1 MGQKVAQSNW
11 LHHFPNLIAIHN
23 PVWDNMLAHARVL
36 DLAPGAVVFRQGEA
50 CLHYLLVIEGQVRV
64 QKVTEDGREMTLY
77 RVGSGAACE
86 LTTSCL
92 LANDRYHAE
101 AIAETAV
108 RAVLIPKALFQEAV
122 MCSPKFREFVF
133 AYVEKGF
140 TELLTLLEETA
151 YGHVDRRL
159 AKSLLSLRDDDG
171 VVHAT
176 HHDLAA
182 DLGSAREVVSRQLKN
197 FEQRGWVRLHRGYI
211 EIVDSKGLRSAGCA
225 DM

>member
-1 MGQKVAQSNW
+1 MGQKVVQSNW
-11 LHHFPNLIAIHN
+11 LEHFPNLVAIHN
-23 PVWDNMLAHARVL
+23 PVWDNMVAHARML
-36 DLAPGAVVFRQGEA
+36 ELAPGEVVFRQGEE
-50 CLHYLLVIEGQVRV
+50 CIHYLLVIEGLVRV

-77 RVGSGAACE
+77 RVGSGSACE

-101 AIAETAV
+101 AVAETAV
-108 RAVLIPKALFQEAV
+108 RAVLIPKTLFQEAV

-133 AYVEKGF
+133 GNVEKGF

-151 YGHVDRRL
+151 YGHLDQRL
-159 AKSLLSLRDDDG
+159 AKSLLSLRDDEG

-182 DLGSAREVVSRQLKN
+182 NLGSAREVVSRQLKN
-197 FEQRGWVRLHRGYI
+197 FEHHGWVRLHRGYI
-211 EIVDSKGLRSAGCA
+211 EIVDSKGLRSAGSA
-225 DM
+225 PM

>member
-1 MGQKVAQSNW
+1 MSLKVAQSNW
-11 LHHFPNLIAIHN
+11 LQHFRNLVTIES
-23 PVWDNMLAHARVL
+23 PEWDNMLAHARVL
-36 DLAPGAVVFRQGEA
+36 DLVPGAVVFRQGEA
-50 CLHYLLVIEGQVRV
+50 CMHYLMVVEGLVRV

-77 RVGSGAACE
+77 RVGPGSACE

-101 AIAETAV
+101 AVAETAV
-108 RAVLIPKALFQEAV
+108 RAVLIPKTLFQEAV
-122 MCSPKFREFVF
+122 NCSPRFREFVF
-133 AYVEKGF
+133 GYVEKGF

-151 YGHVDRRL
+151 YVPLDRRL
-159 AKSLLSLRDDDG
+159 AKSLLSLRDEHG
-171 VVHAT
+171 VVHST

-182 DLGSAREVVSRQLKN
+182 NIGSAREVVSRQLKN

-211 EIVDSKGLRSAGCA
+211 EIVDAKGLKAAGCA